1 MTASPDRPAP
11 TETSTA
17 LDLVAAAVECWL
29 ADASTTPLV
38 LGLCGSQG
46 SGKSTLAAGLAD
58 RLAAGGRRAAILSLD
73 DLYLPGA
80 ARAALARDI
89 HPLLRTRGVPLT
101 HDVARGLQLIADM
114 RAGRPVRMPRFDKA
128 MDEPEPYERWT
139 TIAPAIDVIL
149 FEGWCVGARPQ
160 ADAALDDPINALER
174 TEDGDG
180 RWRRAVNA
188 ALGGPYAALF
198 GAIDRLVLL
207 AAPDFAVVHGW
218 RLEQEETLRQHIAA
232 AGGATEGLMDAVA
245 IERFVQHY
253 ERLTRAILFEMS
265 ARADLVIRLDADRR
279 PLARLT

>member
-1 MTASPDRPAP
+1 MTASPDSSALAETP
-11 TETSTA
+11 TS
-17 LDLVAAAVECWL
+17 LDLVAAAVERWL
-29 ADASTTPLV
+29 ADFGATPLV

-46 SGKSTLAAGLAD
+46 SGKSTLAAGLVD
-58 RLAAGGRRAAILSLD
+58 RLAAGGRRAASLSLD

-80 ARAALARDI
+80 ARAALARDV

-101 HDVARGLQLIADM
+101 HDVALGRQLIADM

-128 MDEPEPYERWT
+128 MDEPEPYERWAP
-139 TIAPAIDVIL
+139 IAPAIDVIL

-160 ADAALDDPINALER
+160 ADAALESPINALER

-188 ALGGPYAALF
+188 ALAGPYAALF

-218 RLEQEETLRQHIAA
+218 RLEQEEGLRQRIAA
-232 AGGATEGLMDAVA
+232 AEGDTEGLMDAVA
-245 IERFVQHY
+245 IERFIQHY
-253 ERLTRAILFEMS
+253 ERLTRAILSEMP

-279 PLARLT
+279 PLARMT